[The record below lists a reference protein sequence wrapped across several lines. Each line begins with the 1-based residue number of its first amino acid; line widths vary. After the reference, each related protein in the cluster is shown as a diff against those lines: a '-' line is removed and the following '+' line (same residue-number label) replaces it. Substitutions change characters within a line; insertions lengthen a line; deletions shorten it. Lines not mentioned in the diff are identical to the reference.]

1 MEAAETSVEPQIR
14 YKPGPRSRK
23 HKLIVKE
30 TEKESESIAAGAPK
44 EVNTVEIVETEVRS
58 TKNQTSPKR
67 KADTEEDLAGNTK
80 KAKPTEPEAESVEA
94 IEQFIKESDTVM
106 EVAPAP
112 PNQEAVDRRR
122 AKRPYQVKQAF
133 RHLIWVIF

>member
-58 TKNQTSPKR
+58 TNQTSPKR
-67 KADTEEDLAGNTK
+67 KADTEEDLAGSTK

-122 AKRPYQVKQAF
+122 AKRPYQVKQTF

>member
-1 MEAAETSVEPQIR
+1 MARRREPTTS
-14 YKPGPRSRK
+14 S
-23 HKLIVKE
+23 
-30 TEKESESIAAGAPK
+30 A
-44 EVNTVEIVETEVRS
+44 RS
-58 TKNQTSPKR
+58 TTQTSPKR
-67 KADTEEDLAGNTK
+67 KADTGEDLAGSTK

-133 RHLIWVIF
+133 RHRI